1 MDVEANVGPID
12 IVVGQFDGRGGMFAD
27 RKGERRNAGVSAVLV
42 QEVVLVGLRGGRLGQ
57 ERRSNVDVGVAGTVV
72 VRRDGWCRSRC

>member
-27 RKGERRNAGVSAVLV
+27 REGQRRDAGVSAVLV
-42 QEVVLVGLRGGRLGQ
+42 AEVVLVGLRGSRLGQ
-57 ERRSNVDVGVAGTVV
+57 EGRSNVDVGVARAVV
-72 VRRDGWCRSRC
+72 VDGGWRR